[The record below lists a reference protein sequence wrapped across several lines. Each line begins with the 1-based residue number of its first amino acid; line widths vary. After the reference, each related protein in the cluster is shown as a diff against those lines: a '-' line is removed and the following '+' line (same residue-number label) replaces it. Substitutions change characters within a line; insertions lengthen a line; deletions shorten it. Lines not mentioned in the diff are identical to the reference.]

1 MTLDN
6 DPEALLA
13 LNPALIVI
21 RAMSLGEETLDQLHA
36 FTENLSHLVNAA
48 RGSTRNPTPRTAA
61 IANVKEDPDESRA
74 HDRSSASLPASS
86 VSPHPTNQT
95 RGGPTSSGIRD
106 RRSMNVTPASPLTP
120 SEPSRSDSEIGE
132 EIKARAS
139 SSKSRDRNTEESA
152 RAHKKRKTITRKR
165 RSRRSKGLTDVF
177 EIGTK
182 VRKYFDGHGEFVG
195 KVIDF
200 DESTR
205 LYKIRYSDDDVE
217 EVRGVQVYQY
227 AAFHDATTLKAGEI
241 HKSGLYYVAKSD
253 ESVLTIAEK
262 LGCDVERLVS
272 CNSNRLSRKGAIL
285 RKSSKVK
292 GKTIVVLP

>member
-61 IANVKEDPDESRA
+61 IANVKEDPDESRGA

-95 RGGPTSSGIRD
+95 RGPPSSGIRD
-106 RRSMNVTPASPLTP
+106 RRSTNVTPA
-120 SEPSRSDSEIGE
+120 SEPSRSDSGIGE
-132 EIKARAS
+132 S
-139 SSKSRDRNTEESA
+139 SSKTRDRNTEESA